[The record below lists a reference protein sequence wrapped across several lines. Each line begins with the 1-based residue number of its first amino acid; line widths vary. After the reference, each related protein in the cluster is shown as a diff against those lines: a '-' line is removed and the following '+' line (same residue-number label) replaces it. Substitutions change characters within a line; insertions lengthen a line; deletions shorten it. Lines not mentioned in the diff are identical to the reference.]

1 MSDLVFFEFA
11 LKFALFRLFGLYF
24 MLKNCWKEYFAKTRK
39 ASEEIQ
45 IFMNAKQELQLVI
58 VIVIVE
64 QRKNH
69 LLSRNNLQLG
79 AAVLVLLTQL
89 QP

>member
-1 MSDLVFFEFA
+1 M
-11 LKFALFRLFGLYF
+11 
-24 MLKNCWKEYFAKTRK
+24 EYFAKTRK

-45 IFMNAKQELQLVI
+45 IFMNAKQELQLAI